1 MSKSSD
7 TSSSTSSAK
16 SSLQSQRPGLR
27 QIRSST
33 AAQAFSDVR
42 IKQTLAPSSTIT
54 RRTKIQSD
62 VTDSTKNGA
71 LKSSE
76 ASTNTKGSSNFL

>member
-1 MSKSSD
+1 MSKALE
-7 TSSSTSSAK
+7 TSSSNSAAK
-16 SSLQSQRPGLR
+16 DSLQSQRPGLR

-54 RRTKIQSD
+54 RRTKTQSD
-62 VTDSTKNGA
+62 VPTSAKNGVS
-71 LKSSE
+71 KSSE
-76 ASTNTKGSSNFL
+76 ESTSTKGN